1 MHGYVLKGSW
11 RYLEHDWVAEAG
23 SYVWEPPGD
32 VHTLEVRGDEEM
44 ITLFFV
50 HGVIQY
56 LDQSDQL
63 IQQDDMRSRQRRYL
77 EHCEAEGIEP
87 RALIG

>member
-1 MHGYVLKGSW
+1 
-11 RYLEHDWVAEAG
+11 
-23 SYVWEPPGD
+23 
-32 VHTLEVRGDEEM
+32 M

-56 LDQSDQL
+56 LDANDRM

-87 RALIG
+87 RAIG